1 MKALLALLLACPA
14 SAAVSARAV
23 TRPSAPVVAPAPSLS
38 APGTLSVPAL
48 APAAFAAP
56 TLSPSPALAPA
67 AAAPAAAPQ
76 ISAQAQ
82 IESVGAAVA
91 PKEGA
96 SAPEAA
102 LSSAF
107 DGGSTPKA
115 DAPAVSALAQS
126 HAAAELSLSRAH
138 AARFEKPVERSWRAR
153 AWETGELAMTSL
165 PFHIGAALSSY
176 WVPEAWSGA
185 GQAAVWTAAGAALV
199 HHLRGLR
206 STVVG
211 GWQASHDQKY
221 RVGYDGRIRDVRG
234 QKYGSDRYEEYA
246 PGAVSRRERLV
257 VYAAMMLS
265 AVPWL
270 SGLGWA
276 SAGSFMGLAGL
287 GVLVAMRRR
296 G

>member
-14 SAAVSARAV
+14 SAAVSVRAV
-23 TRPSAPVVAPAPSLS
+23 TRATASSVAPAPSLS
-38 APGTLSVPAL
+38 APAALGAPSLAPAALSVPAL
-48 APAAFAAP
+48 
-56 TLSPSPALAPA
+56 TPSPVLAPSV
-67 AAAPAAAPQ
+67 AAPAAAPEVA
-76 ISAQAQ
+76 AQAQ
-82 IESVGAAVA
+82 VEKIADAIA
-91 PKEGA
+91 PKDGA

-107 DGGSTPKA
+107 DGGSAPKTE
-115 DAPAVSALAQS
+115 APAVSALAQS

-138 AARFEKPVERSWRAR
+138 AARFPKPVERSWRAR

-165 PFHIGAALSSY
+165 PFHLAAGLATAWLPAS
-176 WVPEAWSGA
+176 WSGV

-199 HHLRGLR
+199 HTLRGLR

-221 RVGYDGRIRDVRG
+221 RVGYDGRVRDVRG
-234 QKYGSDRYEEYA
+234 HKYGTDRYEEYA
-246 PGAVSRRERLV
+246 PGAVSRREKLV
-257 VYAAMMLS
+257 IYAAMMLS

-276 SAGSFMGLAGL
+276 SAASFMGLAGL
-287 GVLVAMRRR
+287 GVLAAMRK